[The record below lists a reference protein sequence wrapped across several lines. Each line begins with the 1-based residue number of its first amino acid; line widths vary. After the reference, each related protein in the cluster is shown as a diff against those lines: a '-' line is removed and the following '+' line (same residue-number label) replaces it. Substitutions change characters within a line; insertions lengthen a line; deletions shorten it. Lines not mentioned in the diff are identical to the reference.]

1 MIKHVDLV
9 LNLNQMHIASSKKL
23 NFHYRY
29 DSICNWFR
37 NSRFHYLSCI
47 SVWCDNI
54 AANFWFSWTN
64 WCDEPIRKI
73 GNTIRERNLLWLKV
87 FNYPAPI
94 FVPASGCDV
103 PITFYALLLTG
114 QAWSILSNLD
124 AIRGKDPDDLSSRD
138 IPFGDP
144 FSVDIT
150 KLTVGYLD
158 DADME
163 VRFHKHLAKAWVCYA
178 TATDAQ

>member
-9 LNLNQMHIASSKKL
+9 LNLNQMHITSSKKL

-64 WCDEPIRKI
+64 WCDEPIRKL

-94 FVPASGCDV
+94 FAPASGCDV

-114 QAWSILSNLD
+114 QAWSILSKCCWLCSYSRCHPRERSRWSFFKRHSLWWPIFCWYHK
-124 AIRGKDPDDLSSRD
+124 AYSWLSWRCWH
-138 IPFGDP
+138 G
-144 FSVDIT
+144 
-150 KLTVGYLD
+150 G
-158 DADME
+158 
-163 VRFHKHLAKAWVCYA
+163 
-178 TATDAQ
+178 